1 MDPTQQQHFIKALF
15 VFENTMNRVPVFVAC
30 DLAEL
35 VRSLHVYGLNDGKEK
50 QVEREFLFKERGS
63 YVEMQATSIL
73 KLRGFQVSE
82 LFQGRA
88 IGLWLCIFA
97 FGAQSSLAFVDIP
110 PKLLISRLY
119 HLKHLFFNGF
129 SSSNN
134 GGKGCGRGGK

>member
-1 MDPTQQQHFIKALF
+1 MIFW
-15 VFENTMNRVPVFVAC
+15 VPVLVAC

-63 YVEMQATSIL
+63 YVEMQATPIL

-110 PKLLISRLY
+110 PKLLISRY
-119 HLKHLFFNGF
+119 ICFHFCFFF
-129 SSSNN
+129 SDSFVLWCVTGSCFKFIVQFNKPHRQFYLRIWSNM
-134 GGKGCGRGGK
+134 

>member
-1 MDPTQQQHFIKALF
+1 M
-15 VFENTMNRVPVFVAC
+15 
-30 DLAEL
+30 
-35 VRSLHVYGLNDGKEK
+35 RSLHVYGLNDGKEK

-63 YVEMQATSIL
+63 YVEMQATPIL

-110 PKLLISRLY
+110 PKLLISRYICFHFCFFFQIL
-119 HLKHLFFNGF
+119 LFYDALPAAVSNLLFNLINLIANF
-129 SSSNN
+129 I
-134 GGKGCGRGGK
+134 

>member
-1 MDPTQQQHFIKALF
+1 MIFW
-15 VFENTMNRVPVFVAC
+15 VPVLVAC

-63 YVEMQATSIL
+63 YVEMQATPIL

-110 PKLLISRLY
+110 PKLLISRYICFHFCFFFQIL
-119 HLKHLFFNGF
+119 LFYDALPAAVSNLLFNLINLIANF
-129 SSSNN
+129 I
-134 GGKGCGRGGK
+134 